1 MVSSFIYLP
10 FVYTG
15 AFLTNNQRKTTTL
28 ARDIVMNETG
38 GAKVDG
44 KDWVMELP
52 QIIAEDC
59 GWVLKA
65 GVTGSGGIWLWF
77 PGQAGKSSLAPEKVA
92 ELDLKE

>member
-1 MVSSFIYLP
+1 
-10 FVYTG
+10 
-15 AFLTNNQRKTTTL
+15 
-28 ARDIVMNETG
+28 MNDTG

-65 GVTGSGGIWLWF
+65 RVTGSGGVWLWF
-77 PGQAGKSSLAPEKVA
+77 LGQAGKNSLSPENVA
-92 ELDLKE
+92 ELRLERVETKMKMGGRRKGEKSS